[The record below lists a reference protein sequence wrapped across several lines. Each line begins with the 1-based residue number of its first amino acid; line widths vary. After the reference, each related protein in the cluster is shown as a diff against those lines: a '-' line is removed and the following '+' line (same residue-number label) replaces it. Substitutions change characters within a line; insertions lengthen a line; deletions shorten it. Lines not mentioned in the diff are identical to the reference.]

1 MRIQA
6 AHGTRGGGLAD
17 GFGAVQIGGAACQVI
32 PIIAL
37 HTTFIGGHHTA
48 RNAVAAALL
57 VRQKAVA
64 VAIHILV
71 MAGLYTGT
79 FGILNAGVGRLRR
92 GFALARQVHRFS
104 HRQRPRMIRIGIAQ
118 IGGHQRGIGQP
129 GIFVLRGV
137 ASDIGRC
144 RYGVLQ
150 RLRRKIG
157 GTGAP
162 LGLAHI
168 HSDVQR
174 FVLLVF
180 DLLDFLQPHLHRL
193 AVGFAHI
200 GLCRSGALLLGQIQ
214 HLAAQVL
221 QFFGTMV
228 KHGWLSSLGL
238 CGLVLSAVF

>member
-1 MRIQA
+1 
-6 AHGTRGGGLAD
+6 
-17 GFGAVQIGGAACQVI
+17 
-32 PIIAL
+32 
-37 HTTFIGGHHTA
+37 
-48 RNAVAAALL
+48 
-57 VRQKAVA
+57 
-64 VAIHILV
+64 
-71 MAGLYTGT
+71 MAGLYAGT
-79 FGILNAGVGRLRR
+79 FGVLNAGVGSLRR
-92 GFALARQVHRFS
+92 GFALARQIYRLG

-118 IGGHQRGIGQP
+118 IGGHQHRISQP

-137 ASDIGRC
+137 AGDIGRR
-144 RYGVLQ
+144 RYRILQ
-150 RLRRKIG
+150 GLWRKIG

-214 HLAAQVL
+214 YLGTQIL

-228 KHGWLSSLGL
+228 KHGRLSCGMMRFKRAILARLCTAFRQREIDWFASGSLG
-238 CGLVLSAVF
+238 